1 MKRQPSIYLLAF
13 LLALVAIHPARA
25 DDDDDDDGDHHW
37 RHHKHKEEFYDG
49 ACKVERKWK
58 HGEYEEKRKC
68 RAQPVVVEPAPVIV
82 QPAPVVV
89 YPPWMVVQ
97 QGAPVYQAAP
107 AVPTQGVLHCESQTV
122 GRVLGGLVGGLL
134 GNQIG
139 HGSGRALA
147 AVGGAVSGVL
157 IGGEI
162 GRRIDAGDQA
172 CVGQVLEF
180 APAGQRVQWASGPQ
194 QYAVV
199 PGQVSAG
206 RGGRQCRSY
215 AFEEQ
220 TPRGWRRVKETACRR
235 DDGVWI
241 PV

>member
-1 MKRQPSIYLLAF
+1 MKKHPSIYLLAV
-13 LLALVAIHPARA
+13 LLMVIAIHPARA
-25 DDDDDDDGDHHW
+25 DDDDHDDDHPRH
-37 RHHKHKEEFYDG
+37 HHKHKEKFYDG
-49 ACKVERKWK
+49 NCEVERKWK
-58 HGEYEEKRKC
+58 DGEYEEKRKC
-68 RAQPVVVEPAPVIV
+68 WAQPVVVQPAPVLV
-82 QPAPVVV
+82 QPAPAVV

-107 AVPTQGVLHCESQTV
+107 AVPRTGVMRCESQTV
-122 GRVLGGLVGGLL
+122 GRVLGGLLGGLL
-134 GNQIG
+134 GNQVG
-139 HGSGRALA
+139 HGNGRALA
-147 AVGGAVSGVL
+147 TLGGAVGGLL

-199 PGQVSAG
+199 PGQVSG
-206 RGGRQCRSY
+206 RGGRQCRNY
-215 AFEEQ
+215 TFEEQ
-220 TPRGWRRVKETACRR
+220 TPQGWRRVKETACRR
-235 DDGVWI
+235 EDGVWT

>member
-1 MKRQPSIYLLAF
+1 MKKPSIYLLA
-13 LLALVAIHPARA
+13 LLLGVVAIHPARA
-25 DDDDDDDGDHHW
+25 DDDDDHDDDRPRH
-37 RHHKHKEEFYDG
+37 HHKHKEKFYDG
-49 ACKVERKWK
+49 NCKVERKWK
-58 HGEYEEKRKC
+58 DGEYEEKRKC
-68 RAQPVVVEPAPVIV
+68 WAQPVVVQPAPVVV
-82 QPAPVVV
+82 QPAPAVV

-107 AVPTQGVLHCESQTV
+107 AVPSTGVMRCESQTV

-139 HGSGRALA
+139 HGNGRALA
-147 AVGGAVSGVL
+147 TVGGAVGGVL

-206 RGGRQCRSY
+206 RAGRQCRNY
-215 AFEEQ
+215 TFEEQ
-220 TPRGWRRVKETACRR
+220 TPQGWRRVKETACRR
-235 DDGVWI
+235 EDGVWT